1 MMRKV
6 ILLVVTLLCI
16 FLFGEAYKR
25 SDGII
30 PRGNPLGETAL
41 RRREMSARFKV
52 GEKIPK
58 VNALLHSIRGGADF
72 PEPHDNDFGTKHEAI
87 SSLQQQHQQPSKPSL
102 MRKIFSLFTSTESFF
117 MGIVSSFTSDL
128 DIAILIAKF
137 CSYSFWAYTS
147 LSILGTIGI
156 DTKPF
161 LTVLNIA
168 FITLGFAAKDIITSF
183 FAGIFILL
191 IRPFQRGSV
200 VCMQGYRGQV
210 VSVDLRYVKLLDQTN
225 GNIVL
230 IPLSMVYGSPI
241 VIEPVGHHDMS

>member
-1 MMRKV
+1 MR
-6 ILLVVTLLCI
+6 T
-16 FLFGEAYKR
+16 
-25 SDGII
+25 
-30 PRGNPLGETAL
+30 
-41 RRREMSARFKV
+41 
-52 GEKIPK
+52 
-58 VNALLHSIRGGADF
+58 
-72 PEPHDNDFGTKHEAI
+72 
-87 SSLQQQHQQPSKPSL
+87 
-102 MRKIFSLFTSTESFF
+102 IFSLFTSTESFF
-117 MGIVSSFTSDL
+117 MRIVSSFTSDL

-137 CSYSFWAYTS
+137 CSYSFWAYMS

-200 VCMQGYRGQV
+200 VCIQGYRGQV
-210 VSVDLRYVKLLDQTN
+210 VSVDMRYVKLLDQTN
-225 GNIVL
+225 GNMVL

-241 VIEPVGHHDMS
+241 VLETVDQHGLSWKCPVNKLKRMMVVLPMFDFLRSSRFSIYVNSSPLTHNSVHHRLMKGGLTDIFTPLTLTRLPKAVVDCYPCGLWHSPTPPI

>member
-1 MMRKV
+1 MMRK
-6 ILLVVTLLCI
+6 LFLVAVMLFCI
-16 FLFGEAYKR
+16 FLGGKAYKR

-30 PRGNPLGETAL
+30 SRGSAFAETTL
-41 RRREMSARFKV
+41 RRREMPARSIF

-58 VNALLHSIRGGADF
+58 VNALLHSIRGGAEF
-72 PEPHDNDFGTKHEAI
+72 PEPHDNDFNNKHEAV
-87 SSLQQQHQQPSKPSL
+87 SSPQHQHQQPSKPSL
-102 MRKIFSLFTSTESFF
+102 MRTIFSLFTSTESFF
-117 MGIVSSFTSDL
+117 MKIVSSFTSDL

-137 CSYSFWAYTS
+137 CSYSFWAYMS

-200 VCMQGYRGQV
+200 VCIQGYRGQV
-210 VSVDLRYVKLLDQTN
+210 VSVDMRYVKLLDQTN

-230 IPLSMVYGSPI
+230 VPLSMVYGSPI
-241 VIEPVGHHDMS
+241 VLETADQHGLS